1 MVLHVKGLLFA
12 ITYERFN
19 HNNERYTNVFQK
31 LVWAISFTIILSSM
45 YLIRTMEHGDCMY
58 VLLPKKPWEQL
69 STLNKVKIPEKASGE
84 KAH

>member
-1 MVLHVKGLLFA
+1 
-12 ITYERFN
+12 
-19 HNNERYTNVFQK
+19 
-31 LVWAISFTIILSSM
+31 
-45 YLIRTMEHGDCMY
+45 MEHGDCMY